1 MLLDLLT
8 ALDPVDSV
16 QAGQS
21 EISEQDTQ
29 EDFFSQA
36 GIWQDRDVTQESIR
50 KESWLR
56 QNNNPEQHHGMG

>member
-16 QAGQS
+16 QVGQS

-36 GIWQDRDVTQESIR
+36 GIWQDREL
-50 KESWLR
+50 LR
-56 QNNNPEQHHGMG
+56 NQSVRNPG